1 MSVRSRCVSHWPH
14 RSFLRRPLPERNSKS
29 PFFFFFAVFL
39 LFSFYLLSSP
49 VPFSLRADS
58 KLTRSEPKSSLFNVS
73 LVRLT
78 LTPQSN
84 SQYIFKYNLYCEC
97 WKVYGN
103 TAAQKR
109 KCFLV
114 CFLNRASKW
123 ETKSTLRHLNFFP
136 TKTGEFFAELLEI
149 ICWIKTSLQLK
160 TEGLWQRQ
168 NIINSWPELYVG
180 LTIPANLHTFTQF
193 R

>member
-29 PFFFFFAVFL
+29 PFFFFFFAVFL

-114 CFLNRASKW
+114 CFLIVPANGKQNRPCVTSISSPQRPGSFLQNYWKLYVELKLHFNWKLRAFDRDKIL
-123 ETKSTLRHLNFFP
+123 STLGQSFML
-136 TKTGEFFAELLEI
+136 A
-149 ICWIKTSLQLK
+149 
-160 TEGLWQRQ
+160 
-168 NIINSWPELYVG
+168 
-180 LTIPANLHTFTQF
+180 
-193 R
+193 